1 MEWFE
6 LKNDDYKGK
15 KKTFIYLELK
25 TKHAYSSHYLYFIVK
40 FYTMKT
46 LFLFSPWQGR
56 LDNLLASTSVAHRSV
71 IP

>member
-25 TKHAYSSHYLYFIVK
+25 TKHAYSSHYFYFIVK
-40 FYTMKT
+40 F
-46 LFLFSPWQGR
+46 
-56 LDNLLASTSVAHRSV
+56 
-71 IP
+71 